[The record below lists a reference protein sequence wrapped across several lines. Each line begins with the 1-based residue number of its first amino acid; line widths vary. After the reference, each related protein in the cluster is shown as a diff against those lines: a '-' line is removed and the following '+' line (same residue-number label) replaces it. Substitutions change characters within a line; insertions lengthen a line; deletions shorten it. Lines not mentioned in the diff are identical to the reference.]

1 MLKRLLSLMLA
12 MALLFTAAVPTAC
25 SEVVT
30 SEVAME
36 MIPQLQTTFNEM
48 NSEEKALL
56 EQELAGYGI
65 DLDSISFLSSEPMKD
80 AIDPSL
86 PRNTR
91 EYTLELKPKETGKI
105 EFSFHDLSMIDLTRR
120 RVVIPA
126 SSSAESIAT
135 GNVTIQEKNSG
146 LDEHV
151 TISVQA
157 KDQTG
162 DAIITCT
169 AVSEGRGASGW
180 EGNWTFTPYE
190 AFRYDD
196 WVVHVTVK
204 EELNPPKV
212 EVRLVPGNTT
222 KLVTGYPEWVDALD
236 DALGLWGVGDLIDLV
251 MAFTGVGAAA
261 EVARDRIISWLIF
274 DQLHAIRKPDVS
286 PDIQL
291 DVSVYNPNDVS
302 LKYQVTLSSAA
313 DFSNSTTFASGGV
326 DTYAEYMQ
334 PAATA
339 GTGPLST
346 SAYASL
352 SLAPGWTRIHHF
364 KLKPH
369 MLYGGGEYTVPFTML
384 IPWSE
389 NDPDVAFGSRGGIQ
403 EDFDIHVVSELDEE
417 HTYQGKE
424 VYKDLITR
432 VKNAIEFIMK
442 YNPVKISIQQ
452 QLPVPL

>member
-1 MLKRLLSLMLA
+1 MLKRWLSLVLA
-12 MALLFTAAVPTAC
+12 MVLLFTAAVPAVLA
-25 SEVVT
+25 E
-30 SEVAME
+30 E
-36 MIPQLQTTFNEM
+36 TFEAHVQ
-48 NSEEKALL
+48 ALL
-56 EQELAGYGI
+56 DALLKDLESQLPQTEYKETPTPTSASVNAVSIEKDTVTLKDGESITENISSADAEFYRYSFKTPAPVDDPIATVELSATPRTSVNSNWVSGSTGLY
-65 DLDSISFLSSEPMKD
+65 LDYTVHAHKPGSVILNFS
-80 AIDPSL
+80 
-86 PRNTR
+86 
-91 EYTLELKPKETGKI
+91 YTLEIDEQGTGSYFPVL
-105 EFSFHDLSMIDLTRR
+105 ERTYTLP
-120 RVVIPA
+120 VEVIPA
-126 SSSAESIAT
+126 
-135 GNVTIQEKNSG
+135 
-146 LDEHV
+146 
-151 TISVQA
+151 
-157 KDQTG
+157 
-162 DAIITCT
+162 
-169 AVSEGRGASGW
+169 
-180 EGNWTFTPYE
+180 
-190 AFRYDD
+190 
-196 WVVHVTVK
+196 
-204 EELNPPKV
+204 LNQPKV

>member
-1 MLKRLLSLMLA
+1 MLKRLISLLLVMVLLS
-12 MALLFTAAVPTAC
+12 TAAVPA
-25 SEVVT
+25 
-30 SEVAME
+30 
-36 MIPQLQTTFNEM
+36 
-48 NSEEKALL
+48 ALA
-56 EQELAGYGI
+56 E
-65 DLDSISFLSSEPMKD
+65 DLS
-80 AIDPSL
+80 IDPEISIF
-86 PRNTR
+86 ND
-91 EYTLELKPKETGKI
+91 EYTLEMSPGETDISIG
-105 EFSFHDLSMIDLTRR
+105 FSDGTFE
-120 RVVIPA
+120 A
-126 SSSAESIAT
+126 SYDVLRCTFLQHPQPDTPSIAT
-135 GNVTIQEKNSG
+135 CEFVPDKEGFKDYLYVKVSAHSPGETTIKGTIFLECLPWEDAPSYELSIIHN
-146 LDEHV
+146 LTIHV
-151 TISVQA
+151 
-157 KDQTG
+157 
-162 DAIITCT
+162 
-169 AVSEGRGASGW
+169 
-180 EGNWTFTPYE
+180 N
-190 AFRYDD
+190 
-196 WVVHVTVK
+196 VK
-204 EELNPPKV
+204 EELKPPKV

-222 KLVTGYPEWVDALD
+222 KLVTAYPEWVDALD